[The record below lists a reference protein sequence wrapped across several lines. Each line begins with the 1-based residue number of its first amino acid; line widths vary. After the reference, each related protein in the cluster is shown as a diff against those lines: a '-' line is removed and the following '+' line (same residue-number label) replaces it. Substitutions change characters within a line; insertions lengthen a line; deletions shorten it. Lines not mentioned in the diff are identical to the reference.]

1 MNRCD
6 QDNSGAKTTAKAEL
20 KRALV
25 FLKEHHVMSLG
36 LTDVKAPHCCS
47 LMYAHRGFT
56 LYWLSDPQTRHS
68 TIIDDREGEVPAMIT
83 VAPDCSHYKDV
94 RGLQLTGHAIRVRN
108 FKEISVALIML
119 QRRYSLPVEMGRQAS
134 ALASAML
141 KARVYRFTSQ
151 KAVFIDNAAGF
162 GAKSQ
167 FTTEELL
174 GVSE

>member
-6 QDNSGAKTTAKAEL
+6 RDNSEGKTAKAGLE
-20 KRALV
+20 RALV
-25 FLKEHHVMSLG
+25 FLKEHHVMSLSLADTG
-36 LTDVKAPHCCS
+36 VPHCCS

-68 TIIDDREGEVPAMIT
+68 ILIDDSEGGVPAMVTI
-83 VAPDCSHYKDV
+83 APDCSHFQNV
-94 RGLQLTGHAIRVRN
+94 RGLQLTGHAVRVRN
-108 FKEISVALIML
+108 LKEIAVTLIML
-119 QRRYSLPVEMGRQAS
+119 QHRYSLPVEMGRQAS

-141 KARVYRFTSQ
+141 KARIYRFTPQ

-167 FTTEELL
+167 FTIEELL
-174 GVSE
+174 DVSE